1 MKIKIVLKGNSST
14 NKNPMSKITINNQDY
29 FDGEVVGERDFI
41 FYFNPIENNTLQ
53 IEHYNKTNDDTIVD
67 QSGKIISDLSIE
79 LMSIH
84 IDGVEILDTVLYS
97 MPYYVKWPQN
107 IVEDYRSKNQ
117 ELPEY
122 IENNLYFGFNGV
134 YKFAFSDNVVV
145 EYYKQFWLDEVQAH
159 KNQTQSSLD
168 KEVFERMGKKV
179 AIDENSDFT
188 IYDLEKL
195 VLGNE
200 SQDT

>member
-159 KNQTQSSLD
+159 KNQTKSSLD

>member
-159 KNQTQSSLD
+159 KNQTKSSLD
-168 KEVFERMGKKV
+168 
-179 AIDENSDFT
+179 I
-188 IYDLEKL
+188 
-195 VLGNE
+195 
-200 SQDT
+200 